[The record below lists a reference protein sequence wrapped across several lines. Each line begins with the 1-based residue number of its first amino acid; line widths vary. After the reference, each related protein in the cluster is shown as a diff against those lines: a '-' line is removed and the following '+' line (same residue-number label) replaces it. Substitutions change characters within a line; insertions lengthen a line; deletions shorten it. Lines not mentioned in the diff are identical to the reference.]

1 MYYLCIKFHGFWI
14 DWGNGELVTEG
25 VADSFCAIV
34 TIYVSTIYLG
44 IRKPIRRVNYVKI
57 INFFFSLSFY
67 CTVQVIFGVE
77 ERILFDTKSTK
88 IGSFLGTKRTENGI
102 RDLVPT

>member
-57 INFFFSLSFY
+57 INFFFPYPFIVLFKLFLELRKEY
-67 CTVQVIFGVE
+67 YL
-77 ERILFDTKSTK
+77 IL
-88 IGSFLGTKRTENGI
+88 R
-102 RDLVPT
+102 VPKLARFWALKELKMAYVT